1 MDLGLNGRTALVT
14 GGSKGIGYAVAQ
26 LLRRE
31 GANVAI
37 LARDAGQ
44 LEAAA
49 QRLRDEGDGS
59 GAVLAVPGDLKEP
72 EQAEA
77 AVSRVVERFG
87 ALHIV
92 VNNAGPILQGGKV
105 EGSDDRKWMET
116 FDVKTMGMLRIARA
130 AMPHFPDDG
139 TGRVINVGGIS
150 GRSLLPH
157 SSASGM
163 ANAAIFA
170 LTSYLAQELSARGVR
185 VNCVSPGLIRTD
197 AWVANAERLGAEQG
211 IDGDQFMADMAER
224 LGVRCDGWAEPD
236 QVADAVAFLASDR
249 ASYITGQVLA
259 VDGGLANFVV

>member
-14 GGSKGIGYAVAQ
+14 GGSKGIGYAVADI
-26 LLRRE
+26 LRRE

-37 LARDAGQ
+37 LARDVAQ

-49 QRLRDEGDGS
+49 QRLREEVDGS
-59 GAVLAVPGDLKEP
+59 GEVLAVPGDLKQA

-77 AVSRVVERFG
+77 AVSRVAERFG

-130 AMPHFPDDG
+130 AVRHFPDDG
-139 TGRVINVGGIS
+139 TGRVINVAGIS
-150 GRSLLPH
+150 GRSLLPDA
-157 SSASGM
+157 SASGM

-170 LTSYLAQELSARGVR
+170 LTSYLSTELASRRVR
-185 VNCVSPGLIRTD
+185 VNCISPGLIRTE
-197 AWVANAERLGAEQG
+197 AWVANGERLGAEQG
-211 IDGDQFMADMAER
+211 IDGDQFMTNMAER
-224 LGVRCDGWAEPD
+224 LGVRCEGWAEPA